1 VTVPL
6 AVVVAPVRVAESLAE
21 PPAGIVDA
29 ERVVVIVGLALPT
42 VKVIDTE
49 WNSNPLV
56 AVTSIR

>member
-1 VTVPL
+1 
-6 AVVVAPVRVAESLAE
+6 VVVAPVRVAESLAE